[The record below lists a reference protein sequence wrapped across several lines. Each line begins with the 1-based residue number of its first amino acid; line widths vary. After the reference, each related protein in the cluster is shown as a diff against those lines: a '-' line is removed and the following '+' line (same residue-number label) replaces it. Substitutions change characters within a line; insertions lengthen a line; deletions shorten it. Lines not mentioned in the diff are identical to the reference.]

1 MSQEWMLDLLKDLR
15 VVAQKQ
21 AMYEVAEHLD
31 DVAVL
36 VAREVRI
43 SNACI
48 AVAGP
53 DDELDG
59 DISRAVAE
67 RDTP

>member
-15 VVAQKQ
+15 VVAHRQ

-36 VAREVRI
+36 VAREVQI
-43 SNACI
+43 SNACL
-48 AVAGP
+48 AAASAE
-53 DDELDG
+53 DELDG
-59 DISRAVAE
+59 DVSRAVAE
-67 RDTP
+67 CDTP